1 MATIEL
7 DIIKQRCDRLLAAEK
22 LDLINYLAASLAPK
36 EVRKSSKFSES
47 DVNEIVRLEKS
58 TKKKNLKKA

>member
-22 LDLINYLAASLAPK
+22 LDLINYLAASLAP
-36 EVRKSSKFSES
+36 EEIRKSSKFLEP
-47 DVNEIVRLEKS
+47 DKNEIVGLEKS
-58 TKKKNLKKA
+58 TKKKLKKA